1 MTVNGT
7 TTTVNT
13 TNTTVTDQLLELGT
27 GRTGAP
33 SGDCGIIIER
43 GDQNNVFIGYDESE
57 DKFTFATT
65 TATGASTGDLTLT
78 AGTLLA
84 NVEGTL
90 TGNASSA
97 NSAGALDVSNTS
109 TNGTYYPAFVDNNG
123 TSKTMYIDDGTGLTF
138 NPSTNTL
145 TADVVADAK
154 GDVRRL
160 GMNAQSSSYTLV
172 ATDAGKF
179 IRRTGGDVTIP
190 YNVFSTGDMVTI
202 LNDDGSN
209 MTIIQ
214 GSNFSLQNSADAS
227 TGNRTLG
234 QRGMATILFN
244 AQNQGYISGSGL
256 T

>member
-1 MTVNGT
+1 
-7 TTTVNT
+7 
-13 TNTTVTDQLLELGT
+13 
-27 GRTGAP
+27 
-33 SGDCGIIIER
+33 
-43 GDQNNVFIGYDESE
+43 
-57 DKFTFATT
+57 
-65 TATGASTGDLTLT
+65 
-78 AGTLLA
+78 
-84 NVEGTL
+84 
-90 TGNASSA
+90 
-97 NSAGALDVSNTS
+97 
-109 TNGTYYPAFVDNNG
+109 
-123 TSKTMYIDDGTGLTF
+123 MYIDDGTGLTF